1 MSSHV
6 IITGAGLC
14 GTLLALQLAHR
25 GHKITLLEKRG
36 DLRKEAM
43 SAGRSINL
51 ALSDRGLA
59 ALDLVGL
66 KQKALDISIPMLGR
80 MVHIKGGGTTMLL
93 PYSGREGEYI
103 QSISRPGL
111 NALLLDAA
119 SEHPSI
125 DILFNHGVQ
134 HADVNKAH
142 VRGIIGTN

>member
-1 MSSHV
+1 
-6 IITGAGLC
+6 
-14 GTLLALQLAHR
+14 
-25 GHKITLLEKRG
+25 
-36 DLRKEAM
+36 M

-93 PYSGREGEYI
+93 PYSGRDGEYI

-119 SEHPSI
+119 TAHPSI
-125 DILFNHGVQ
+125 DIHFNYGVQ
-134 HADVNKAH
+134 YACLLYTSRCV
-142 VRGIIGTN
+142 

>member
-1 MSSHV
+1 MASHV

-14 GTLLALQLAHR
+14 GTLLALQMANR
-25 GHKITLLEKRG
+25 GHKVTLLEKRG

-80 MVHIKGGGTTMLL
+80 MVHIK
-93 PYSGREGEYI
+93 
-103 QSISRPGL
+103 
-111 NALLLDAA
+111 
-119 SEHPSI
+119 
-125 DILFNHGVQ
+125 
-134 HADVNKAH
+134 
-142 VRGIIGTN
+142 